1 MWVKVFGLYPTGS
14 GADTEYFWSTG
25 IIMLG
30 TVDKTHYSGIVW
42 ELVGGGPE
50 KGSNLENATV
60 VQILDGGLIHSA
72 IWRTDVGRTKMR
84 GQEAAVEVTASRGYI
99 RRQEGGMESQGR
111 G

>member
-1 MWVKVFGLYPTGS
+1 MGVSWR
-14 GADTEYFWSTG
+14 
-25 IIMLG
+25 
-30 TVDKTHYSGIVW
+30 
-42 ELVGGGPE
+42 GPRE
-50 KGSNLENATV
+50 RKQSENATV
-60 VQILDGGLIHSA
+60 VLILDGGLIHSA